1 MLNITSPRYKI
12 NLIKSEF
19 LHDYLDVNFDL
30 LLDLV
35 RMPKCDCRFDL
46 HLIFCSIL
54 WSKTKS
60 FTHSFT
66 YLDKII

>member
-35 RMPKCDCRFDL
+35 RVP
-46 HLIFCSIL
+46 
-54 WSKTKS
+54 
-60 FTHSFT
+60 
-66 YLDKII
+66 